1 MLRHIYNILSILIFL
16 QILGFNESIA
26 QVKVQVVSQKI
37 SESVEWKQGMRLE
50 LNAERAEIYCTTHP
64 LTTIDFEVTFI
75 AKHEN
80 KKMAES
86 DLKKMKWINE
96 TLSNKVFLRNYIE
109 LTRNESKPESDI
121 KTIYHIKVPEECEVA
136 ISNYFGKIEI
146 NNLNFKLNITSEF
159 SKIDLRNISG
169 KATIKST
176 FGDISILGINGDIH
190 IESNRSDIAIS
201 NISGMLDLHS
211 ILAEVIISR
220 INEIK
225 EIKIDAE
232 KSKVIIQPVEMNR
245 FYFDLDLTTAELEI
259 PEAMKLNFTKN
270 EIEVIKASFNDKE
283 NHTQIAVKLNIGS
296 LIIEQ

>member
-1 MLRHIYNILSILIFL
+1 MLRHIYYILSILIFL

-80 KKMAES
+80 KKVAES

-136 ISNYFGKIEI
+136 ISNYFGKIKIE
-146 NNLNFKLNITSEF
+146 NFNFKLKINGEF
-159 SKIDLRNISG
+159 CPVELIDVHG
-169 KATIKST
+169 KTNIKST
-176 FGDISILGINGDIH
+176 FGDISANGIQGDLY
-190 IESNRSDIAIS
+190 IESNRSDIQLT
-201 NISGMLDLHS
+201 NISGILEMHA
-211 ILAEVIISR
+211 ILADINLSGFSEIEEV
-220 INEIK
+220 
-225 EIKIDAE
+225 KIDAE
-232 KSKVIIQPVEMNR
+232 KSKVNIEAN
-245 FYFDLDLTTAELEI
+245 DLNSFSIFLELI
-259 PEAMKLNFTKN
+259 NAKLNKPETIKFDFAKN
-270 EIEVIKASFNDKE
+270 ENDEVKASLNSLEGFP
-283 NHTQIAVKLNIGS
+283 QMAIKLNVGS
-296 LIIEQ
+296 LIIDE